1 MKRRIRRNQPL
12 PGPYYVWMTDK
23 FMSGWGRAEG
33 LISKFV
39 VKCRTFEQAECIVQN
54 AEKRNE
60 MRGVNFGRKLPYFS
74 PRKYIVSMKTW
85 EQLGDVWKERCV
97 NVNRRRVRRNPGFDP
112 ATVINKESIKR
123 EFLAGYKSG
132 MDSRIQYGAGMYAN
146 IIKAQE
152 RKNEIYLTR
161 AIEDDYERKHSPR
174 LFAMKFAYHF
184 GWRKGWNGEEPQLKY
199 LPKKLK

>member
-33 LISKFV
+33 LINKFV

-123 EFLAGYKSG
+123 EYLAGYKSG
-132 MDSRIQYGAGMYAN
+132 MDSRIQYGAGLYGA
-146 IIKAQE
+146 IIKDQE
-152 RKNEIYLTR
+152 KKN
-161 AIEDDYERKHSPR
+161 
-174 LFAMKFAYHF
+174 
-184 GWRKGWNGEEPQLKY
+184 
-199 LPKKLK
+199 